1 MKPIQISSRGQFVGA
16 CISAAAS
23 LALARPAL
31 AQTAPAAASNPVVV
45 GLLPSPDMATILY
58 GRSQGM
64 FSKAGLNL
72 QLQTM
77 QNGADILAAEVGGSV
92 QIGYSDSYTLVQ
104 AFQKGIPLK
113 LISPGGLYRS
123 VAPTVKLVVPGD
135 STIKSAKDLAGK
147 TVGGVM
153 KNILGLS
160 MTAWLAREGVDPAS
174 VHFLAALPSVAVT
187 ALQGHR
193 VDAIMAFEPYLSAAE
208 AAGARVIATP
218 FDAIAP
224 AFLAS
229 AWFSIAPWVTEHRD
243 AATTFAAV
251 MKSSSSYVNVHYQEM
266 LPMLADFSK
275 MPPETLAKMG
285 QSQVPSS
292 FTPAQLQPVID
303 AAVKTQYIPTSFKA
317 EDMFLI
323 KAAA

>member
-1 MKPIQISSRGQFVGA
+1 VKPIQTPSRGQFVRT
-16 CISAAAS
+16 CVTAAAS
-23 LALARPAL
+23 LALARPAM
-31 AQTAPAAASNPVVV
+31 AQTAPAQPNAVVV

-58 GRSQGM
+58 GRSQGA
-64 FSKAGLNL
+64 FAKAGLNL

-92 QIGYSDSYTLVQ
+92 QIGYADSYTLVQ
-104 AFQKGIPLK
+104 AFQHGIPLK

-123 VAPTVKLVVPGD
+123 VAPTIKLVVPGD
-135 STIKSAKDLAGK
+135 SSIKSAKDLVGK

-160 MTAWLAREGVDPAS
+160 MNAWLVREGVDPTT

-193 VDAIMAFEPYLSAAE
+193 VDAIVAFEPYLSAAE
-208 AAGARVIATP
+208 ASGARAIATP

-229 AWFSIAPWVTEHRD
+229 SWFAVAPWVTEHRD
-243 AATTFAAV
+243 AATTFAAI
-251 MKSSSSYVNVHYQEM
+251 MARSSAYVNGHYQEM
-266 LPMLADFSK
+266 IPMLAEFSK
-275 MPPETLAKMG
+275 MAPETLAKMG
-285 QSQVPSS
+285 QSQVPASLV
-292 FTPAQLQPVID
+292 PAQLQPVID
-303 AAVKTQYIPTSFKA
+303 AAVKSQYIPTTFKA
-317 EDMFLI
+317 EDMMLSRGLS
-323 KAAA
+323 